1 VSGSEPTPFSV
12 TVDDQNGR
20 VLVSARGELDLAT
33 ASELEAAVLPVVSE
47 GRHAIVDLRE
57 LEFMDS
63 SGVRVIV
70 AAHVA
75 AGENGGRLSL
85 VRLAP
90 GTPIHR
96 VLEISGLDRVLDL
109 VDDV

>member
-1 VSGSEPTPFSV
+1 MTGSWPAPFSISI
-12 TVDDQNGR
+12 DDQPAQALIAVG
-20 VLVSARGELDLAT
+20 GELDLGT
-33 ASELEAAVLPVVSE
+33 APTLEDAVMARLQGGGHVVL
-47 GRHAIVDLRE
+47 DLRG
-57 LEFMDS
+57 LDFMDS
-63 SGVRVIV
+63 TGVRVIV